1 MSAVDSVGV
10 CLSSLL
16 GSMFPMPRVLFAMA
30 RDGLLFQPLTKVTSK
45 GSPAVATIASG
56 IVAGTDIYIP
66 PYVHVIMI
74 VGLEVMLFSSAA
86 FMALLFDLKALVDMM
101 SIGTLFAYTLV
112 AICILILRYDITHL
126 YMFELQSTCCCKCG
140 DLINYC
146 LASRYQEDPVEDT
159 DFQVKSKF
167 NPLKPPPVATA
178 STSQAVTIMTVIS
191 GAWHKHRTRAFMPG
205 FYSYILTPS
214 FLCAEVM
221 SLVGLCVTLTQAI
234 DALARAEAWS
244 IVLVCILGIIVLINT
259 ALIYRQPQNSI
270 KATFMVKQN
279 YILKQLWPQFLRKI
293 RLHHFIP
300 SLQMPLVPFLP
311 LLSIFINS
319 YLMVQLGTDTWILYA
334 IWMAVGKT
342 VHCWSR
348 ALENFSL
355 RSWTNDH
362 LWSHD
367 PFCLQG

>member
-10 CLSSLL
+10 FPGWSRQPFGVDVPDAQSSVRH
-16 GSMFPMPRVLFAMA
+16 GQR
-30 RDGLLFQPLTKVTSK
+30 R
-45 GSPAVATIASG
+45 PALPALDQSHLQRQSCCSDHSFRHCGRYRHPSIH
-56 IVAGTDIYIP
+56 IP

-140 DLINYC
+140 DLINYG
-146 LASRYQEDPVEDT
+146 LVSRYQEDPVEDT
-159 DFQVKSKF
+159 DFQAKPKF
-167 NPLKPPPVATA
+167 NPLKPPPVATT
-178 STSQAVTIMTVIS
+178 STSQAVTTMTVIS
-191 GAWHKHRTRAFMPG
+191 GAWHKPRTRAFMPR
-205 FYSYILTPS
+205 FYSYKLTTS
-214 FLCAEVM
+214 FLCAEVA
-221 SLVGLCVTLTQAI
+221 SLVGLCVTLAQAI

-244 IVLVCILGIIVLINT
+244 IAIVCILGTIVLIN
-259 ALIYRQPQNSI
+259 AVLIYRQPQNSI

-279 YILKQLWPQFLRKI
+279 YILKQLWPQFLRQI

-311 LLSIFINS
+311 LLSIFINA
-319 YLMVQLGTDTWILYA
+319 YLMVQLGPDTWIRYA

-342 VHCWSR
+342 VHFWKQSFR
-348 ALENFSL
+348 ELF
-355 RSWTNDH
+355 T
-362 LWSHD
+362 
-367 PFCLQG
+367 